1 MDIRKK
7 IQILKD
13 ARKQIAMCLKSMRI
27 HPKSSLNNL
36 FKACIL
42 KELESYI
49 DSDLYIYLNKVEN
62 AEVIFNDEGLKQLPH
77 MADTI
82 IKYDYDVRIDIAF
95 AQSISEYIVPLNLN
109 GMINGGVS

>member
-36 FKACIL
+36 F
-42 KELESYI
+42 
-49 DSDLYIYLNKVEN
+49 N
-62 AEVIFNDEGLKQLPH
+62 
-77 MADTI
+77 
-82 IKYDYDVRIDIAF
+82 
-95 AQSISEYIVPLNLN
+95 
-109 GMINGGVS
+109 